1 MNLLIKRIAK
11 RDNYTIG
18 KLYIDGVYFCDTLE
32 DKDRGLTQ
40 SMQLSQISKTKIYGS
55 TAIPT
60 GKYLITITY
69 SNRFKQLMPLLNNVP
84 GFSGIRIHVGNAHK
98 DTEGCILV
106 GKNKVVG
113 KVLES
118 KDTYKKLYQ
127 ILSKA
132 NNKEQIY
139 ITIQ

>member
-1 MNLLIKRIAK
+1 MNLLLKRIAK

-40 SMQLSQISKTKIYGS
+40 SMQLSQISKTKVYGS

-84 GFSGIRIHVGNAHK
+84 GFSGIRIHAGNSHK
-98 DTEGCILV
+98 DTEGCVLV

-118 KDTYKKLYQ
+118 RDTYKKLYQ

>member
-40 SMQLSQISKTKIYGS
+40 SMQLSQISKIKIYGS